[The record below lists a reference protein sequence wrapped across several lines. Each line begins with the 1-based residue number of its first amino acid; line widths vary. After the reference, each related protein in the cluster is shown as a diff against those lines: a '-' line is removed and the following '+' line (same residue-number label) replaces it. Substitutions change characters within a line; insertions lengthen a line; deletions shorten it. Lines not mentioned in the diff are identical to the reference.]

1 MLIICRLLCQLTR
14 CLIDCHI
21 DYRCHKRRLVDLYG
35 SSITVVTV
43 ILGLNLF
50 NDLVLSVNQLQPWY
64 SVISCR

>member
-21 DYRCHKRRLVDLYG
+21 DYRCHKHRLVDLYG
-35 SSITVVTV
+35 SSIAVVTV

-50 NDLVLSVNQLQPWY
+50 NDLV
-64 SVISCR
+64 